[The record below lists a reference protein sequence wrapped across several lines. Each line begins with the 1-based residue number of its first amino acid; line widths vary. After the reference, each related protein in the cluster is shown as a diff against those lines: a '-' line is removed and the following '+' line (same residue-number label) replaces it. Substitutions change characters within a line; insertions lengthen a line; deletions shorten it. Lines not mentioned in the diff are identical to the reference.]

1 MKNYQ
6 IYLTGDETVKK
17 FGEEYGRK
25 NKWMSTFKNRLESF
39 ECANVKVINP
49 NVYFSIYKNSHREFM
64 ELRLNKVRKSDL
76 IIVNFYDVHSL
87 DTMSDIAIAYER
99 KIPIIGLNEANK
111 ELHSYQVEMCNRIF
125 TETHELLDYV
135 EYFYLTE

>member
-1 MKNYQ
+1 MRNYQ
-6 IYLTGDETVKK
+6 IYLTGDETLKK
-17 FGEEYGRK
+17 FNEEYERK
-25 NKWMSTFKNRLESF
+25 NRWMSTFKNRLESF

-49 NVYFSIYKNSHREFM
+49 NMYFSIYKNSYREFM

-76 IIVNFYDVHSL
+76 IIVNFFDVYSL
-87 DTMSDIAIAYER
+87 ETMTDMAIAYER

-111 ELHSYQVEMCNRIF
+111 ELHFNQVAMCNRIF

>member
-1 MKNYQ
+1 MNNYQ
-6 IYLTGDETVKK
+6 IYLTGGDVVK
-17 FGEEYGRK
+17 FGEEFEEK
-25 NKWMSTFKNRLESF
+25 NKWILTLKNRLESF

-49 NVYFSIYKNSHREFM
+49 NIYFDIVSRRELM
-64 ELRLNKVRKSDL
+64 KLRLNKVRNADL
-76 IIVNFYDVHSL
+76 IIVNFNNIYLL
-87 DTMSDIAIAYER
+87 DAMAEITIAYER
-99 KIPIIGLNEANK
+99 KIPIIGLNKTNK

>member
-6 IYLTGDETVKK
+6 IYLTGGDIVK
-17 FGEEYGRK
+17 FGEEFEEK
-25 NKWMSTFKNRLESF
+25 NKWILTLINRLESF

-49 NVYFSIYKNSHREFM
+49 NVYFNIYENSHREFM
-64 ELRLNKVRKSDL
+64 ELRLNKVRNSDL
-76 IIVNFYDVHSL
+76 IIVNFSNLYSL
-87 DTMSDIAIAYER
+87 DAMADIAIAYER
-99 KIPIIGLNEANK
+99 KIPIIGLNKTNE
-111 ELHSYQVEMCNRIF
+111 ELHPYQVEMCNRIF

>member
-1 MKNYQ
+1 MRNYQ
-6 IYLTGDETVKK
+6 IYLTGDETLKK
-17 FGEEYGRK
+17 FNEEYERK
-25 NKWMSTFKNRLESF
+25 NRWMSTFKNRLESF

-49 NVYFSIYKNSHREFM
+49 NMYFSIYKNSYREFM

-76 IIVNFYDVHSL
+76 IIVNFFDVYSL
-87 DTMSDIAIAYER
+87 ETMTDMAIAYER

-111 ELHSYQVEMCNRIF
+111 ELHFNQVAMCNRIF
-125 TETHELLDYV
+125 TETYELLDYV

>member
-1 MKNYQ
+1 MNNYQ
-6 IYLTGDETVKK
+6 IYLTGGDVVK
-17 FGEEYGRK
+17 FGEEFEEK
-25 NKWMSTFKNRLESF
+25 NKWILTLKNRLESF

-49 NVYFSIYKNSHREFM
+49 NIYFDIVSRRELM
-64 ELRLNKVRKSDL
+64 ELRLNKVRNADL
-76 IIVNFYDVHSL
+76 IIVNFNNIYLL
-87 DTMSDIAIAYER
+87 DAMAEITIAYER
-99 KIPIIGLNEANK
+99 KIPIIGLNKTNK